1 MFHVKHDFFV
11 AKALQAK
18 NMLAQIFICRAQ
30 EQREARLRAV
40 RVRNRVGVSLL
51 DFFIHMFHVKH
62 VRTLLFNIN
71 TRLYF
76 YYVITYLI
84 NVIIYNCH
92 FIMLMLY

>member
-51 DFFIHMFHVKH
+51 DYAYSISFLTDSSGIPH
-62 VRTLLFNIN
+62 
-71 TRLYF
+71 F
-76 YYVITYLI
+76 YLKIVDNMKCLS
-84 NVIIYNCH
+84 
-92 FIMLMLY
+92 